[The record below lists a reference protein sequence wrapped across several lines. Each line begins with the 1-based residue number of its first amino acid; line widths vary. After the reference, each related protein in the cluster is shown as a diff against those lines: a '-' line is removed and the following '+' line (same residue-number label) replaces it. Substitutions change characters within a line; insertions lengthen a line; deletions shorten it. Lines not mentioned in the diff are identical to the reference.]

1 MRWGMTTGW
10 RLLALLALLVG
21 ATPAEAGE
29 AIHVQLTPVPLE
41 ANSDRDRIGRLIYRG
56 GFALSSPDARFG
68 GLSDLSL
75 DAEGR
80 RLLAISD
87 RGGWF
92 SAELRYD
99 ARGWLEGLADAS
111 LGTLIGPSGRKLRGL
126 AGDAEGMAVY
136 PDGSILVGFE
146 RQHRLWLYPPAEPP
160 FARPPR
166 PVPNPKRAKEMPANG
181 GFEAL
186 LRLSGGRLFA
196 LSEELQDGPEHVGWI
211 GDGITWDELRWRTTS
226 DFKPTGMA
234 QFPPGTVRA
243 GDVLVLERRYTVID
257 GPGARISLLPRSV
270 IRPGA
275 RLNGE
280 ELAVIRQPLAIDN
293 FEGIAIARGPRGQS
307 LVYLLSDDN
316 FSFWQR
322 TLLLM
327 FELSEEP
334 K

>member
-1 MRWGMTTGW
+1 MDRV
-10 RLLALLALLVG
+10 RRILLLVG
-21 ATPAEAGE
+21 LLLFAGSALAAE
-29 AIHVQLTPVPLE
+29 AIHIQITPVPLE
-41 ANSDRDRIGRLIYRG
+41 VNSERDRAGRLVYRG
-56 GFALSSPDARFG
+56 GMAVASPDQRFG
-68 GLSDLSL
+68 GLSDFNL

-80 RLLAISD
+80 RLLAITD

-99 ARGWLEGLADAS
+99 GRGWLAGLADARI
-111 LGTLIGPSGRKLRGL
+111 GALIGPSGRPLRGL

-160 FARPPR
+160 FARPPK
-166 PVPNPKRAKEMPANG
+166 PVPNPRRAKEMPGND

-196 LSEELQDGPEHVGWI
+196 LSEGLQEGPEHVGWI
-211 GDGITWDELRWRTTS
+211 GDGVSWEELRWRATA
-226 DFKPTGMA
+226 DFKPTGVA
-234 QFPPGTVRA
+234 QFPAGTTRA

-257 GPGARISLLPRSV
+257 GPGARISLLPRNA
-270 IRPGA
+270 IRAGA
-275 RLNGE
+275 KLEGQ
-280 ELAVIRQPLAIDN
+280 ELAVIRPPLAVDN

-307 LVYLLSDDN
+307 LVYILSDDN
-316 FSFWQR
+316 FSFFQR

-327 FELSEEP
+327 FEIDESP

>member
-1 MRWGMTTGW
+1 MGRI
-10 RLLALLALLVG
+10 LALLVLLAVAAPAG
-21 ATPAEAGE
+21 ASET
-29 AIHVQLTPVPLE
+29 IRVQVTPVPLE
-41 ANSDRDRIGRLIYRG
+41 ANSARDRVGQLLYRG

-75 DAEGR
+75 DADGK

-87 RGGWF
+87 RGGWL

-99 ARGWLEGLADAS
+99 EKGWLAGLADARIGA
-111 LGTLIGPSGRKLRGL
+111 LVGPSGRPLRGI

-136 PDGSILVGFE
+136 PDGSILIGFE

-160 FARPPR
+160 FARAPR
-166 PVPNPKRAKEMPANG
+166 PLPNPRRAGEMPSNG
-181 GFEAL
+181 GFEAM
-186 LRLSGGRLFA
+186 LRLSGGRLFV
-196 LSEELQDGPEHVGWI
+196 LTEELQDGPDHIGWI
-211 GDGITWDELRWRTTS
+211 GDGLSWDELRWKTTS

-234 QFPPGTVRA
+234 QFPAGTTRA
-243 GDVLVLERRYTVID
+243 GDVLVLERRYTVLD
-257 GPGARISLLPRSV
+257 GPGARISLVPRSAIRANARLEGQELGV
-270 IRPGA
+270 IRPP
-275 RLNGE
+275 
-280 ELAVIRQPLAIDN
+280 LAVDN

-316 FSFWQR
+316 FSVLQR

-327 FELSEEP
+327 FEISESP